1 MKRIAGVLLN
11 YFFKGVLVVVPLG
24 AAIFLIYWIIS
35 SIDKALNLSNILGFD
50 EQGRPIYIPGL
61 GILTVIVI
69 ILAAGIIVT
78 NFVTDPIKAALNRWM
93 RKIPLLNF
101 FYSSIK
107 DFTEAFVGDEKKF
120 SEPVLVELNDSGLK
134 QVGFVTHKNLK
145 RIKLTDEVAVYLPFA
160 YSFAGQLVIVKS
172 DRVTP
177 LNMTAS
183 AAMKFVVSGGVSGL
197 SDKLERR

>member
-1 MKRIAGVLLN
+1 MKKIAGVLLN

-35 SIDKALNLSNILGFD
+35 SVDKALNLSNILGFD
-50 EQGRPIYIPGL
+50 SEGRPIYIPGL
-61 GILTVIVI
+61 GILTVVVI
-69 ILAAGIIVT
+69 ILIAGIIVT
-78 NFVTDPIKAALNRWM
+78 NFITDPIKAGFNRWIK
-93 RKIPLLNF
+93 RIPLLNF

-134 QVGFVTHKNLK
+134 QVGFVTHKNLNK
-145 RIKLTDEVAVYLPFA
+145 IKLSGEVAVYLPFS
-160 YSFAGQLVIVKS
+160 YSFAGQLVIVKTEQI
-172 DRVTP
+172 TP
-177 LNMTAS
+177 LNMSAS

-197 SDKLERR
+197 TDDPK

>member
-1 MKRIAGVLLN
+1 MRNIARVLLN

-35 SIDKALNLSNILGFD
+35 SVDNALNLSNAIGVD
-50 EQGRPIYIPGL
+50 AQGKPVYIPGL
-61 GILTVIVI
+61 GILTVVVI
-69 ILAAGIIVT
+69 IFIAGIIVT
-78 NFVTDPIKAALNRWM
+78 NFITDPIKAWFSRWIK
-93 RKIPLLNF
+93 KIPLLSF

-134 QVGFVTHKNLK
+134 QVGFVTHKNLNK
-145 RIKLTDEVAVYLPFA
+145 IRLAGEVAVYLPFA

-172 DRVTP
+172 ERIKP

-197 SDKLERR
+197 TD